1 MDEEKIIIGGWLLG
15 RHLEDMDILEPS
27 DFPYFGKVVKAIG
40 EVGTDLFTLSR
51 KLNMQITDFTE
62 MTGMYQEFL
71 YGQAVRQLADNKARV
86 YLSQVT
92 KDTPISEIAETV
104 ARYAETNLSDVPE
117 PEKGIA
123 MRYMN
128 ELDRRYKTEKVSWSV
143 GIDSIMHTVRT
154 KELTSIAARPSV
166 GKSAFCLQIALGL
179 ARQRKKVL
187 YFPLEMSTE
196 QTVERIVLRT
206 ADIRPKNL
214 MDGALDLNEWDELSK
229 VVDKVE
235 KMENGGNFMIFE
247 GCNDLDKIKRLVR
260 IHKPYAVIID
270 QLTQLTAKRSFT
282 SRREQFSYMTN
293 ELKRMS
299 MSEDTAVILA
309 CQINRAAQDTEPN
322 MANLKESGSIEED
335 SDNVIILHRVPLSQL
350 DDTTGFN
357 EVRRPMLVKVEK
369 QRSGGTGIVQERFLS
384 DRYTFEVV

>member
-27 DFPYFGKVVKAIG
+27 DFPYLGKVVKEIG

-104 ARYAETNLSDVPE
+104 SRYAETNLSDVPE

-154 KELTSIAARPSV
+154 KELTSIAARPAV

-206 ADIRPKNL
+206 ADISLKNL
-214 MDGALDLNEWDELSK
+214 MDGALDLNEWNELSK

-270 QLTQLTAKRSFT
+270 QLTQLTAKKSFT

-309 CQINRAAQDTEPN
+309 CQINRAAQDSEPN

-357 EVRRPMLVKVEK
+357 EIRRPMLVKVEK

-384 DRYTFEVV
+384 DRYTFEVI